1 MKHSGRKSEADS
13 CAQFSAKMDVWRAES
28 KPLPEVFEGICLAVD
43 ECFEGGLSSEQCECF
58 QERLKAFMKEK
69 KISNSEIADILGIS
83 REWVRRLLTKGS
95 DITKRLKKEY
105 VIEIAYYYGISPN
118 YLFGEVDD
126 REQFQISN
134 TASKKALR
142 RCLKKQDKKTSNTPT
157 DGESVFRYKF
167 PIVPVC
173 NDAATKVACAISNI
187 VFSEY
192 TREQKEQLLQIFYR
206 LTKVSSDVAVQI
218 STALGTMLQCL
229 ANTFDFTKRLEGNKF
244 QYNELLRGRYI
255 GHGISKEE
263 WNLLAEIEF
272 RAIKNLE
279 MKSEDYCNLICFI
292 ASQEP
297 KLTYGIL
304 NTLND
309 GIDGA
314 NIPRKYDKKRP
325 DM

>member
-1 MKHSGRKSEADS
+1 MKYSGRKSEEDS
-13 CAQFSAKMDVWRAES
+13 RAQYNAKMDTWRAEA

-43 ECFEGGLSSEQCECF
+43 ECFEGGLSSKQCECF

-157 DGESVFRYKF
+157 DGESVFQYIF

-173 NDAATKVACAISNI
+173 NDAATKVACAMSNI
-187 VFSEY
+187 IFSKYY

-218 STALGTMLQCL
+218 SNALGTVLQRL
-229 ANTFDFTKRLEGNKF
+229 ANTFDFTKKLASKKTKYNK
-244 QYNELLRGRYI
+244 LLRGHYI

-263 WNLLAEIEF
+263 WILLAEKEDQ
-272 RAIKNLE
+272 AIKNLE

-304 NTLND
+304 NTLN
-309 GIDGA
+309 GIDGE

-325 DM
+325 DR

>member
-28 KPLPEVFEGICLAVD
+28 KPLPEVFEGIRLAVD

-142 RCLKKQDKKTSNTPT
+142 RCLKKQDKPFYIAEPENQSNA
-157 DGESVFRYKF
+157 KF
-167 PIVPVC
+167 
-173 NDAATKVACAISNI
+173 NS
-187 VFSEY
+187 
-192 TREQKEQLLQIFYR
+192 YR
-206 LTKVSSDVAVQI
+206 LY
-218 STALGTMLQCL
+218 
-229 ANTFDFTKRLEGNKF
+229 TKRGMIEDTKTGTDLWLLGNDP
-244 QYNELLRGRYI
+244 
-255 GHGISKEE
+255 
-263 WNLLAEIEF
+263 
-272 RAIKNLE
+272 NLE
-279 MKSEDYCNLICFI
+279 RYLEFSADFEH
-292 ASQEP
+292 S
-297 KLTYGIL
+297 
-304 NTLND
+304 
-309 GIDGA
+309 
-314 NIPRKYDKKRP
+314 R
-325 DM
+325 

>member
-1 MKHSGRKSEADS
+1 MLSRTI
-13 CAQFSAKMDVWRAES
+13 ES
-28 KPLPEVFEGICLAVD
+28 IY
-43 ECFEGGLSSEQCECF
+43 
-58 QERLKAFMKEK
+58 EREE
-69 KISNSEIADILGIS
+69 ISNSEIADILGIS

-134 TASKKALR
+134 TASKKVLR

-192 TREQKEQLLQIFYR
+192 TKEQKEQLLQIFYR

-218 STALGTMLQCL
+218 S
-229 ANTFDFTKRLEGNKF
+229 K
-244 QYNELLRGRYI
+244 
-255 GHGISKEE
+255 H
-263 WNLLAEIEF
+263 
-272 RAIKNLE
+272 
-279 MKSEDYCNLICFI
+279 
-292 ASQEP
+292 
-297 KLTYGIL
+297 
-304 NTLND
+304 
-309 GIDGA
+309 
-314 NIPRKYDKKRP
+314 
-325 DM
+325 

>member
-1 MKHSGRKSEADS
+1 M
-13 CAQFSAKMDVWRAES
+13 
-28 KPLPEVFEGICLAVD
+28 
-43 ECFEGGLSSEQCECF
+43 
-58 QERLKAFMKEK
+58 
-69 KISNSEIADILGIS
+69 
-83 REWVRRLLTKGS
+83 
-95 DITKRLKKEY
+95 
-105 VIEIAYYYGISPN
+105 
-118 YLFGEVDD
+118 
-126 REQFQISN
+126 
-134 TASKKALR
+134 
-142 RCLKKQDKKTSNTPT
+142 
-157 DGESVFRYKF
+157 
-167 PIVPVC
+167 PVC

-192 TREQKEQLLQIFYR
+192 TKEQKEQLLQIFYR
-206 LTKVSSDVAVQI
+206 LTKESSDEAVQI

-229 ANTFDFTKRLEGNKF
+229 ANMFDFTKRLEGNKF
-244 QYNELLRGRYI
+244 QYNELLRGHYI